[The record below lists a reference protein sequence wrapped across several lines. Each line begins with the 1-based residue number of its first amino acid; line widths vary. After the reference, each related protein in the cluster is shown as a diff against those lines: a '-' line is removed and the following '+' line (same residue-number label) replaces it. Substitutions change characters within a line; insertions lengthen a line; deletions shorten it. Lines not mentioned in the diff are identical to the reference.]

1 MKKLETL
8 SPNYLLMLREALK
21 YTLELDSFENENTEE

>member
-1 MKKLETL
+1 MKKLGTL

-21 YTLELDSFENENTEE
+21 YTLELDNFADENAE